1 MESGRI
7 FRFLKQVYKEPLQKV
22 AITVILGA
30 MAFGSLNILSLLRR
44 HILLNITPLDVVI
57 IKNNKLVIW
66 M

>member
-1 MESGRI
+1 MESGPI
-7 FRFLKQVYKEPLQKV
+7 FRFSKEVYKEPLQKV

-30 MAFGSLNILSLLRR
+30 MVFGSLNILSLLRR